1 MLAPT
6 LVLYAMLRTLKIVVL
21 SAARTYDAAS
31 ACAAFNV
38 TVLIELMHGFGW
50 GTGGI
55 DGYTR
60 NSGCGNA
67 CGRPYFRWDNG
78 PQGFDDGA
86 PAGNATQ
93 WPVTTLSTP
102 PNHFVFR

>member
-1 MLAPT
+1 MGARPT
-6 LVLYAMLRTLKIVVL
+6 PPKPTPPPLPPLPPPHIYP
-21 SAARTYDAAS
+21 DAAS